1 MRLYQD
7 GGRSVVGG
15 AGGACGAGAGAG
27 GVGVGAGVVVVVVVV
42 VASLQHLNH
51 ELICVTGNVKYRT
64 TSAS

>member
-7 GGRSVVGG
+7 GGRSVVVGVV
-15 AGGACGAGAGAG
+15 
-27 GVGVGAGVVVVVVVV
+27 GVGVGVGVV

-64 TSAS
+64 TSAT

>member
-7 GGRSVVGG
+7 GGRSVVVGGGG
-15 AGGACGAGAGAG
+15 AGGGGAGAG
-27 GVGVGAGVVVVVVVV
+27 GVGAGAGVVVVVV